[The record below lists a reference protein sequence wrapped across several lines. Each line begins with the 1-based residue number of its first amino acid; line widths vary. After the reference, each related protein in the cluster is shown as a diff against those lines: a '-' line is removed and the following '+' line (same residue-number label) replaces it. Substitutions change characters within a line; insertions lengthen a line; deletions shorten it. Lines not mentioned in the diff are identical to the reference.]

1 MRSTITVLLVLVTLV
16 TTSCTP
22 AFSVRLYNRS
32 DHDIAVAWKSHY
44 ETVLPHGKDKIVGSA
59 RDYESATSVVVKS
72 KNSIITYT
80 RVRNL
85 WDLPK
90 EAMRNMSFPAAA
102 GSRECC
108 LEYGSDH
115 GIYIL
120 NAKTLA
126 RMNPQPFGFPI
137 QPSNKEPNQALQTI
151 SRTVPV
157 AAEPLCG
164 PALEMSDF

>member
-59 RDYESATSVVVKS
+59 RDYESATSVVVIS
-72 KNSIITYT
+72 NDSIITYT
-80 RVRNL
+80 GVRNL

-102 GSRECC
+102 GSHECC
-108 LEYGSDH
+108 LEYGYDD

-120 NAKTLA
+120 NVKTLA
-126 RMNPQPFGFPI
+126 RLNPQPPGFPI
-137 QPSNKEPNQALQTI
+137 LPSNKEPNQSLQTTTI
-151 SRTVPV
+151 TVTD
-157 AAEPLCG
+157 AAQP
-164 PALEMSDF
+164 PRQP